1 MCKLPSPHLAKLLQ
15 QMNEKALSV
24 SASERARL
32 NELNKQA
39 AREQLLRIQLVLAEK
54 YAKSP

>member
-1 MCKLPSPHLAKLLQ
+1 
-15 QMNEKALSV
+15 MNEKALSV